1 MTHFIQNHNKH
12 LSELSNEI
20 QGLKIIKD
28 EIRAKLKSPYT
39 AEQVSQTLALR
50 EMQFENGMDFYR
62 R

>member
-1 MTHFIQNHNKH
+1 MSTLVQNHNKH

-39 AEQVSQTLALR
+39 AEQASQTLALR
-50 EMQFENGMDFYR
+50 EMQFENGMEFYR